1 MGCYEV
7 CLYTNKTKFIG
18 SLSRAIGF
26 VGAEDSKVETATSK
40 TRRYSLT
47 KEEEQSQTHIF
58 YRQYVRFYKIDE

>member
-47 KEEEQSQTHIF
+47 KEEEHNPKHTYFTDSMLDSI
-58 YRQYVRFYKIDE
+58 K